1 MTTQAGYSSSFSSSS
16 HLHHRQDPE
25 TRGNMGVAIA
35 IAILA
40 AVFILLVLKL
50 TCKCSSSRRDESTE
64 DPEAGELADV
74 EDTNGFPTRPPPA
87 YSVVDVG
94 GRGEGCD
101 WDTRSVDTLPKYPG
115 VAQDA

>member
-1 MTTQAGYSSSFSSSS
+1 MTTQAGYSSSSSS
-16 HLHHRQDPE
+16 HLHHRQEPE
-25 TRGNMGVAIA
+25 TRSNMGVAIA

-50 TCKCSSSRRDESTE
+50 TCRCSSSRRDENTE
-64 DPEAGELADV
+64 DPEAGELAEV
-74 EDTNGFPTRPPPA
+74 QVDTNGLPTRPPPA

-101 WDTRSVDTLPKYPG
+101 WDARSVDTLPKYPG
-115 VAQDA
+115 VAQGA